1 MKFLM
6 FLVAL
11 AVVGLVVTGAIK
23 FQKSDN
29 TISIQID
36 RAKVRE
42 EAKNVVDK
50 SKEVFREA
58 GSALKEARDD
68 KEFQ

>member
-1 MKFLM
+1 MKIFL

-11 AVVGLVVTGAIK
+11 AVAGLIVTGAIK

-42 EAKNVVDK
+42 EAKMVVDK
-50 SKEVFREA
+50 SREVLREA
-58 GSALKEARDD
+58 GSALKDAHDD
-68 KEFQ
+68 KELQ

>member
-1 MKFLM
+1 MKIFM

-11 AVVGLVVTGAIK
+11 ALVGLVATGAIK
-23 FQKSDN
+23 FQKSNN

-36 RAKVRE
+36 RAKVRK
-42 EAKNVVDK
+42 EAEIVVDK
-50 SKEVFREA
+50 SKEVLREA
-58 GSALKEARDD
+58 GSALKESRDD

>member
-1 MKFLM
+1 MKIFL

-11 AVVGLVVTGAIK
+11 AVVGLIVTGAIK

-42 EAKNVVDK
+42 EAEMVVDK
-50 SKEVFREA
+50 SREVLREA
-58 GSALKEARDD
+58 GSALKDAHDD
-68 KEFQ
+68 KELQ

>member
-1 MKFLM
+1 MKFFM
-6 FLVAL
+6 FLAAL

-23 FQKSDN
+23 FQRSDN

-42 EAKNVVDK
+42 EAKIVVDK
-50 SKEVFREA
+50 SKNVLREA
-58 GSALKEARDD
+58 GSALKESHSETEV
-68 KEFQ
+68 K

>member
-1 MKFLM
+1 MKIFL

-11 AVVGLVVTGAIK
+11 AVVGLIVTGAIK

-42 EAKNVVDK
+42 EAEMVVDK
-50 SKEVFREA
+50 SREVLREA